1 MTRKRAFVYE
11 GKAKRI
17 YATDDPELLW
27 MEFKDDATAGNGQK
41 RGTITDKGEMNVAI
55 TSRIFRHLAAHGVP
69 SHLVEVLSPRELL
82 VRRLEMV
89 PLEVVVRNLAAG
101 TLVKRLGF
109 REGQRFGQPLVEFYY
124 KNDALGDPLINR
136 HHIRAL
142 GVAESAE
149 VDLLEQ
155 AALRVNALLVPY
167 FAERGIDLVDFKLE
181 FGRSPEGILLA
192 DEVTPDTCR
201 LWDRETGE
209 KLDKDRFRQ
218 DLGGVEEA
226 YREVFGR
233 VQTDRG

>member
-1 MTRKRAFVYE
+1 MRQRRELLYE
-11 GKAKRI
+11 GKAKRV
-17 YATDDPELLW
+17 YATDDPGLLW

-41 RGTITDKGEMNVAI
+41 RGTIADKGELNVAI

-69 SHLVEVLSPRELL
+69 SHLVEVLSARELL

-89 PLEVVVRNLAAG
+89 ALEVVVRNLAAG
-101 TLVKRLGF
+101 TLVKRLGLA
-109 REGQRFGQPLVEFYY
+109 EGQRFDQPIVEFYY

-142 GVAESAE
+142 GIAQSGE

-155 AALRVNALLVPY
+155 AALQVDALLLPY
-167 FAERGIDLVDFKLE
+167 FAERGINLVDFKLE
-181 FGRSPEGILLA
+181 FGRAPQGLLLA

-201 LWDRETGE
+201 LWDRETGR

-226 YREVFGR
+226 YREVLAR